1 MIGVRLEGIVRRFPC
16 SGPRETEQET
26 TAKTVLQDISIEIEP
41 GAFVTVVGPSG
52 VGKTTLLRIIAGLD
66 RGFEGRVAWSEEL
79 QNLAGLGPVAVQSN
93 EYSMEF
99 YYTYRPLAGLQMRPN
114 IQYVINPGG
123 TTANSN
129 ALVFGL
135 KTVANF

>member
-1 MIGVRLEGIVRRFPC
+1 LTYTGPFQCRREDDIGFAVG
-16 SGPRETEQET
+16 T
-26 TAKTVLQDISIEIEP
+26 THVNS
-41 GAFVTVVGPSG
+41 
-52 VGKTTLLRIIAGLD
+52 
-66 RGFEGRVAWSEEL
+66 RVAWSEEL

-93 EYSMEF
+93 EYSLEF
-99 YYTYRPLAGLQMRPN
+99 YYTYRPFAGLQVRPN

-123 TTANSN
+123 TTSNPN

>member
-1 MIGVRLEGIVRRFPC
+1 M
-16 SGPRETEQET
+16 
-26 TAKTVLQDISIEIEP
+26 
-41 GAFVTVVGPSG
+41 
-52 VGKTTLLRIIAGLD
+52 
-66 RGFEGRVAWSEEL
+66 
-79 QNLAGLGPVAVQSN
+79 AVQSN

-99 YYTYRPLAGLQMRPN
+99 YYTYGPLAGLQVRPN

-123 TTANSN
+123 TSTNSN